1 MGLRV
6 FKRTQYGIGA
16 GLRPQEGKFS
26 LRHENNRT
34 WPWAHAKF
42 CGTHAMR
49 GSDVNKFSTVDS
61 FSTPLRQLGREPGLL
76 TVQIG
81 NTQMTRLRGSPA
93 ANDRVSLQL
102 MWSIAPDLFGHWK
115 RWHGK
120 FYAGVYNDIELAC
133 TWSLANEQALECE
146 PNLLHTALST
156 RGDLEQCCR
165 SRRRR
170 QSSRHCRRVS
180 AAL

>member
-1 MGLRV
+1 MSNALLDRASNHHWTPMGLRV

-81 NTQMTRLRGSPA
+81 NTQMTCLRGSPA
-93 ANDRVSLQL
+93 ANDRVSVQL
-102 MWSIAPDLFGHWK
+102 MWCWTDSARLVRAP
-115 RWHGK
+115 
-120 FYAGVYNDIELAC
+120 
-133 TWSLANEQALECE
+133 
-146 PNLLHTALST
+146 
-156 RGDLEQCCR
+156 
-165 SRRRR
+165 
-170 QSSRHCRRVS
+170 
-180 AAL
+180 AALAQQILCWRLQRYRVGLHVVARPTNRRLSVSPICYTRAAGASRLDNAA